1 MSHSRTQQTIRRPIE
16 VVGFG
21 YWSGKEVR
29 VEFRP
34 ASVGTGIT
42 FVRDDLGPEASI
54 PGRVEYRTDVLR
66 RTNLSLSGV
75 QVEMVEHIMAALAGL
90 QIDNCEVGVDQA
102 EMPGCDGSA
111 IEFVDALLG
120 VGLQEQDEEVSHLEI
135 TETLRLTSGEAWI
148 EAHPVANGSYSVE
161 FELDYPED
169 PAIGRQAAAVE
180 VTPEQFRRE
189 LAPCRTFVLQR
200 EAEEMVRRGLG
211 EHVTPRDLLIF
222 DQQGVVENELR
233 FENECARHKALD
245 LIGDLALT
253 GHAIVGRI
261 VAYRSGHKL
270 NAALAQEL
278 VRSFASV
285 VPLRATA

>member
-1 MSHSRTQQTIRRPIE
+1 MFHSRPQQTIRRPTT

-34 ASVGTGIT
+34 ASAGSGIT
-42 FVRDDLGPEASI
+42 FVRDDLGLQASI
-54 PGRVEYRTDVLR
+54 PGRVEYRTDVPR
-66 RTNLSLSGV
+66 RTNLSLGDV
-75 QVEMVEHIMAALAGL
+75 GVEMVEHILAALAGL

-111 IEFVDALLG
+111 IKFVDALLG
-120 VGLQEQDEEVSHLEI
+120 VGLQEQDEEVSYLEI
-135 TETLRLTSGEAWI
+135 TETLRLTSDEAWI
-148 EAHPVANGSYSVE
+148 EAHPVDDGSYSVE

-169 PAIGRQAAAVE
+169 SVIGRQSAAVE
-180 VTPEQFRRE
+180 VTPELFCRE

-211 EHVTPRDLLIF
+211 THVTPRDLLIF
-222 DQQGVVENELR
+222 DQQGVVGNELR

-245 LIGDLALT
+245 LIGDMALT

-261 VAYRSGHKL
+261 VAHRSGHKL
-270 NAALAQEL
+270 NAKLAQEL
-278 VRSFASV
+278 VTQFASV
-285 VPLRATA
+285 APLRATA

>member
-1 MSHSRTQQTIRRPIE
+1 MFHSRPQQTLRRPIE

-21 YWSGKEVR
+21 YWSGKEIH

-34 ASVGTGIT
+34 ASVDSGIT

-54 PGRVEYRTDVLR
+54 PARVEYRTEVPR
-66 RTNLSLSGV
+66 RTNLSFEGV

-111 IEFVDALLG
+111 IDFVDALLG
-120 VGLQEQDEEVSHLEI
+120 VGLQQQEEEISHLEI
-135 TETLRLTSGEAWI
+135 TETIRLTNGEAWI
-148 EAHPVANGSYSVE
+148 EAHPVADGSYSVE

-169 PAIGRQAAAVE
+169 SVIGRQSVAVE
-180 VTPEQFRRE
+180 VTPERFCRE

-200 EAEEMVRRGLG
+200 EAEAMVRRGLG
-211 EHVTPRDLLIF
+211 SHVTPRDLLIF
-222 DQQGVVENELR
+222 GEQGVVGNELR

-253 GHAIVGRI
+253 GHTIVGRI
-261 VAYRSGHKL
+261 VAHRSGHKL
-270 NAALAQEL
+270 NAKLAQEL
-278 VRSFASV
+278 VTQFASV
-285 VPLRATA
+285 IPLRATA

>member
-1 MSHSRTQQTIRRPIE
+1 MFHSRPQQTIRRPTT

-34 ASVGTGIT
+34 APEGSGIT
-42 FVRDDLGPEASI
+42 FVRDDLGPQASI

-66 RTNLSLSGV
+66 RTNLSLGGAN
-75 QVEMVEHIMAALAGL
+75 VEMVEHILAALAGL

-111 IEFVDALLG
+111 IDFVDALLG
-120 VGLQEQDEEVSHLEI
+120 VGLQEQGEEVSHLEI
-135 TETLRLTSGEAWI
+135 TETVRLTSGDAWI
-148 EAHPVANGSYSVE
+148 EAHPVADGSYSIE

-169 PAIGRQAAAVE
+169 SVIGRQSAAVE
-180 VTPEQFRRE
+180 VTPELFCRE

-211 EHVTPRDLLIF
+211 THVTPRDLLIF
-222 DQQGVVENELR
+222 DQQGVVGNELR

-270 NAALAQEL
+270 NAKLAQEL
-278 VRSFASV
+278 VTQFASAA
-285 VPLRATA
+285 PLRATA

>member
-1 MSHSRTQQTIRRPIE
+1 MFHSRPQQTIQRPTT

-21 YWSGKEVR
+21 YWSGKEVH

-34 ASVGTGIT
+34 APKGSGIT
-42 FVRDDLGPEASI
+42 FVRDDLGPQASI

-66 RTNLSLSGV
+66 RTNLSLGGAN
-75 QVEMVEHIMAALAGL
+75 VEMVEHIMAALAGL

-111 IEFVDALLG
+111 IEFVDALLN
-120 VGLQEQDEEVSHLEI
+120 VGLQEQDEEISYLEI
-135 TETLRLTSGEAWI
+135 TETVRLTSGEAWI
-148 EAHPVANGSYSVE
+148 EAHPVVNGSYSIE

-169 PAIGRQAAAVE
+169 SVIGRQSAAVE
-180 VTPEQFRRE
+180 VTPERFRRE
-189 LAPCRTFVLQR
+189 LAPSRTFVLQR

-211 EHVTPRDLLIF
+211 THVTPRDLLIF
-222 DQQGVVENELR
+222 DQQGVVGNELR

-245 LIGDLALT
+245 LIGDMALT
-253 GHAIVGRI
+253 GHTIVGRI
-261 VAYRSGHKL
+261 VAHRSGHKL
-270 NAALAQEL
+270 NAKLAQEL
-278 VRSFASV
+278 VTRFTSV